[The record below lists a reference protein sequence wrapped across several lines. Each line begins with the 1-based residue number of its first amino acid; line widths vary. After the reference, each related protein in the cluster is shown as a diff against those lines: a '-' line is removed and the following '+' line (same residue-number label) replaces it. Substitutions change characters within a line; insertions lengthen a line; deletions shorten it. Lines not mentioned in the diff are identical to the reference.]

1 MQDKGDSNAS
11 ELYPNAGNL
20 IGLACY
26 VVSRGFT
33 INTLANNL
41 NMNYRVVE
49 RALKTGNIQL
59 VTLYKMLN
67 QLDIKVKWVWEPI
80 L

>member
-1 MQDKGDSNAS
+1 
-11 ELYPNAGNL
+11 
-20 IGLACY
+20 
-26 VVSRGFT
+26 
-33 INTLANNL
+33 
-41 NMNYRVVE
+41 MNYRVVE

-67 QLDIKVKWVWEPI
+67 QLDIKVKWVWKTI